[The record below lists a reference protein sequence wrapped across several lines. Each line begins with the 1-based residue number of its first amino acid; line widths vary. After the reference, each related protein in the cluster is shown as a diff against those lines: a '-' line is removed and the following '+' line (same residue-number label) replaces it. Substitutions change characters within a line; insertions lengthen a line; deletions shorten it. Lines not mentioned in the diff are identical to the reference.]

1 MGYLARSMKN
11 LLDKFWTLIELHE
24 PYKENEGED
33 NKHSSFLSKPI
44 SHMANEVYVFT
55 SPGLTSIVMFK
66 EKASSIF
73 AIASEDHNDNDYG
86 DDDDVS
92 MQCITN
98 RIKKSK
104 R

>member
-24 PYKENEGED
+24 PYKENKGED
-33 NKHSSFLSKPI
+33 NKHSRFLSKPI

-66 EKASSIF
+66 EKRPQFLQLPLKITMIMIMVMMTMF
-73 AIASEDHNDNDYG
+73 
-86 DDDDVS
+86 
-92 MQCITN
+92 QCNVLQTG
-98 RIKKSK
+98 
-104 R
+104 

>member
-1 MGYLARSMKN
+1 
-11 LLDKFWTLIELHE
+11 
-24 PYKENEGED
+24 
-33 NKHSSFLSKPI
+33 
-44 SHMANEVYVFT
+44 MANEVYVFT

-92 MQCITN
+92 MQYITN